1 MKVKSIRPCGSAD
14 VFNVEV
20 EDTHDFAVAN
30 GVIVHNC
37 YDMLRYVC
45 MRNPIAP
52 RRYTREKIPEY
63 DPLDFW
69 KDKRTYDPYAF
80 YTKKG

>member
-1 MKVKSIRPCGSAD
+1 
-14 VFNVEV
+14 V
-20 EDTHDFAVAN
+20 EDVDTDGEDHA
-30 GVIVHNC
+30 

-52 RRYTREKIPEY
+52 RQYKKETIPRY
-63 DPLDFW
+63 DPLDLW
-69 KDKRTYDPYAF
+69 ADKKAYDPYAF